1 MKIYVAT
8 AALLLAAA
16 GAGPAAHAQRVLFR
30 ADPAT
35 DSMQVSYG
43 PNRKFYQHLFMGY
56 TPVAGSPAGPGAA
69 LRPFKSAELVIGVR
83 SKFRLTRTV
92 STGFDV
98 QYARLVYALEQNSR
112 KQLPNPQLHE
122 QESLVLSQVQVQPFV
137 RMGFGRRGNVIGHYL
152 DLSGWGGWVMAT
164 SHRTEDQPGTGGS
177 ARTVVVEHGL
187 GYLRRW
193 PFGVGAR
200 LGAGRYAATA
210 RYRLSDTFTAAAD
223 PAYVELPRWLVGL
236 ELGLF

>member
-1 MKIYVAT
+1 MKLHVAT
-8 AALLLAAA
+8 AGLLLAAA
-16 GAGPAAHAQRVLFR
+16 AVSPAAHAQRVLFR

-43 PNRKFYQHLFMGY
+43 PNRKFYQHLFVGY
-56 TPVAGSPAGPGAA
+56 TPVVGNPAGSGAA
-69 LRPFKSAELVIGVR
+69 LRPFKSAELFIGVR
-83 SKFRLTRTV
+83 SKFRLTQTI

-98 QYARLVYALEQNSR
+98 QYVRLVYALEQNSR
-112 KQLPNPQLHE
+112 KQLPSPQLHE

-137 RMGFGRRGNVIGHYL
+137 RLGFGRRGNVIGHYL
-152 DLSGWGGWVMAT
+152 DLSGWGGWAMAT
-164 SHRTEDQPGTGGS
+164 SHRTEDRPGTGGS
-177 ARTVVVEHGL
+177 TRMVVVEHGL
-187 GYLRRW
+187 SYLRRW

-210 RYRLSDTFTAAAD
+210 RYRLSDTFIVGAN